1 MKIVKTLALAG
12 VAVTVAV
19 SVPALAQRGVAQADG
34 PIAGQYICV
43 FDSNVV
49 RRGQVTAAASRAA
62 NAGGGQVIFTYQ
74 NSIHGFALRAS
85 ARGIANM
92 QRANPFISY
101 CVQDE
106 VVSLAPP
113 PGRGP
118 GGGGGGDGGGTTTQ
132 ETPWG
137 ITRVGGFVDGSN
149 FTRRAWVV
157 DTGIDLDHPD
167 LNVDEA
173 RSRDFTGSR
182 VGADDENGHG
192 THVAGTI
199 AAVDNSIGVVG
210 VAAGAPVVAVRVLNR
225 RGSGSYSGIIAGVDY
240 VAGAAAPGDVANMS
254 LGGSANTAL
263 NAAVEAA
270 AQAGVHMV
278 VAAGNDGADSSNYSP
293 ASASG
298 TRVYT
303 ISAIDRNDNLTSW
316 SNYGAPVDWAEPGL
330 SIPSTWKDG
339 GYNTI
344 SGTSMAA
351 PHAAGVLLAT
361 GGTLRVDGYA
371 GNDRDNQPDPIGR
384 R

>member
-1 MKIVKTLALAG
+1 MKFVKTLALAS
-12 VAVTVAV
+12 VAAAVAMGA
-19 SVPALAQRGVAQADG
+19 PASAQRGAAQADG

-43 FDSNVV
+43 FNANVV
-49 RRGQVTAAASRAA
+49 RRGQVTAAANRAA
-62 NAGGGQVIFTYQ
+62 NAQGGQVLHTYQ

-92 QRANPFISY
+92 ERANPHISF

-118 GGGGGGDGGGTTTQ
+118 GGGGSDGGSGSGQ
-132 ETPWG
+132 QTPWG
-137 ITRVGGFVDGSN
+137 ITRVGGAVDASSL
-149 FTRRAWVV
+149 TRRAWVL
-157 DTGIDLDHPD
+157 DSGIDLDHPD
-167 LNVDEA
+167 LNVDTG

-182 VGADDENGHG
+182 RGADDENGHG

-199 AAVDNSIGVVG
+199 AAKNNSIGVIG
-210 VAAGAPVVAVRVLNR
+210 VAAGAPVVAVRVLDR
-225 RGSGSYSGIIAGVDY
+225 RGSGSYSDIIAGVDY
-240 VAGAAAPGDVANMS
+240 VAGAAGNGDVANMS
-254 LGGSANTAL
+254 LGGGANAAL

-270 AQAGVHMV
+270 AARGVHMV
-278 VAAGNDGADSSNYSP
+278 VAAGNDGANSANYSP

-298 TRVYT
+298 SRVYT
-303 ISAIDRNDNLTSW
+303 ISAIDQNDNLTSW
-316 SNYGAPVDWAEPGL
+316 SNYGAPVDWAEPGAG
-330 SIPSTWKDG
+330 IPSTWKDG